1 MVTALDSTVPVRG
14 EAPDE
19 STSAVDVLVRPEG
32 LTMAVIENGNGIVTT
47 RTFLGSVTRVA
58 VLLSGDVTVQVD
70 KASSEAGALAPG
82 TSVSVTLPS
91 EPVLIAPRS

>member
-1 MVTALDSTVPVRG
+1 
-14 EAPDE
+14 
-19 STSAVDVLVRPEG
+19 
-32 LTMAVIENGNGIVTT
+32 
-47 RTFLGSVTRVA
+47 
-58 VLLSGDVTVQVD
+58 VQVD